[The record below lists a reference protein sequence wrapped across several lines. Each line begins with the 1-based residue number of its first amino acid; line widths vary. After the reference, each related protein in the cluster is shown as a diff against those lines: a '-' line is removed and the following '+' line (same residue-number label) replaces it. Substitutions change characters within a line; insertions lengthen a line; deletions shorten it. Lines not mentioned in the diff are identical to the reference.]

1 MGTST
6 ANSSRKKTVLQRERD
21 SKINVTMPA
30 GHILP
35 LTFAFDFTASYLRI
49 SSLVPEPVI
58 FKRFLFRPQP
68 SGSTGSTSLMPTTAP
83 APTRSFAQQTMNA
96 TDRELET
103 STT

>member
-68 SGSTGSTSLMPTTAP
+68 SGSTSLMPTTAP